1 MQISGEKLIHD
12 NSDVEAKWVDILQ
25 RAQIGYTRKNEIAN
39 HLRSNMNKHLRLAL
53 IAGLSPEEHH
63 LEMAIKELITLDCD
77 EYDCFEYGWADP

>member
-1 MQISGEKLIHD
+1 
-12 NSDVEAKWVDILQ
+12 
-25 RAQIGYTRKNEIAN
+25 
-39 HLRSNMNKHLRLAL
+39 MNKHLRLAL